1 MSCETWRPL
10 IMEAAEK
17 GLDAL
22 DRAARD
28 RLTSHLTQCV
38 ECQAALEDQQAVRD
52 ALNARVDAPVPTGF
66 ALRVLAGVT
75 AGPSVNPERAWVE
88 LLRWRTW
95 SYRLAPLAAGLLL
108 FGVMTARN
116 TPAETPVELSEL
128 GESWAFDTESAEGRP
143 IFTLWGYSEVDGAV
157 LLDAILSAEP
167 DEPLTER
174 ETS

>member
-22 DRAARD
+22 DRAARN

-52 ALNARVDAPVPTGF
+52 VLNARVDAPVPTGF
-66 ALRVLAGVT
+66 ALRVLAGMT

-88 LLRWRTW
+88 LFRWRNLVV
-95 SYRLAPLAAGLLL
+95 SPSPVGRRPAALRCDDRPKHGGGNTRRTLRVGRVVGL
-108 FGVMTARN
+108 
-116 TPAETPVELSEL
+116 
-128 GESWAFDTESAEGRP
+128 
-143 IFTLWGYSEVDGAV
+143 
-157 LLDAILSAEP
+157 
-167 DEPLTER
+167 
-174 ETS
+174 